1 MMNPTFLRL
10 ISALRPNP
18 RFWLLQGIVV
28 PLVALLGGLYIAT
41 EAHAGEFDQVY
52 SDYVVQSDAS
62 KAFPQAP
69 SFENPIAM
77 PALEMPAYKV
87 HFSNYEY
94 PTQFF
99 GGSPS
104 DPVKLTAFQ
113 KYLSTAVN
121 SYETMAFTNHLEEA
135 DYRVEIECTGLLL
148 CSRLQLNVYDV
159 HRNFLASLQL
169 PRKRLINSD
178 ENLKAEAQYIAESV
192 NKRLQAFP
200 QGGYGTYREE
210 DKGCPADRLIKKTP

>member
-1 MMNPTFLRL
+1 MMNPTLLRL

-18 RFWLLQGIVV
+18 RFWLWQGVMV

-41 EAHAGEFDQVY
+41 EAHASDVDQVY
-52 SDYVVQSDAS
+52 SDYVVPSDAS
-62 KAFPQAP
+62 KLPQSP
-69 SFENPIAM
+69 STQHPITM

-121 SYETMAFTNHLEEA
+121 SYDTMAFTNHLEEA
-135 DYRVEIECTGLLL
+135 DYRVEIECAGILL

-169 PRKRLINSD
+169 PRKGLINSD

-200 QGGYGTYREE
+200 QGGYGSYREE
-210 DKGCPADRLIKKTP
+210 AKGCPADRLIKKTP

>member
-18 RFWLLQGIVV
+18 RFWLWQGVMV

-41 EAHAGEFDQVY
+41 EAHASEFDQVY
-52 SDYVVQSDAS
+52 SDYVIQSNAS

-69 SFENPIAM
+69 SAQNPIAM
-77 PALEMPAYKV
+77 PALELPPYKV
-87 HFSNYEY
+87 HFSNYEF
-94 PTQFF
+94 PTRFL

-113 KYLSTAVN
+113 AYLSTAVN
-121 SYETMAFTNHLEEA
+121 SYDTMAFTPHLEEA
-135 DYRVEIECTGLLL
+135 DFRVEIECTGLLL
-148 CSRLQLNVYDV
+148 CSRLQLNVYDL

-178 ENLKAEAQYIAESV
+178 ANLKGEAHHIAESL

-200 QGGYGTYREE
+200 QGGYGNFRE
-210 DKGCPADRLIKKTP
+210 KATGCPIDRVIRTKP